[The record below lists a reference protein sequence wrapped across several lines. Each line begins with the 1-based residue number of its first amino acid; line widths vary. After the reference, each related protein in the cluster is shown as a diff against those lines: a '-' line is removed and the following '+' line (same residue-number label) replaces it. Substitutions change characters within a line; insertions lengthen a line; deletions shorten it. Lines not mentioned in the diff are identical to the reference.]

1 MIYNTTLSM
10 TSKPPVLT
18 AKLQRSVRSKRKYQV
33 TLSQV
38 SGVSGV
44 SPQWGPSVKIVHF
57 GHPDFLDFTQ
67 NGADEQRK
75 KNYIARHKKREHWND
90 PYTPGFWARW
100 LLWNKPTIKEA
111 KEDITK
117 TFGIRFI

>member
-1 MIYNTTLSM
+1 MIYNSTLSM
-10 TSKPPVLT
+10 NKPPVIT

-33 TLSQV
+33 ALYQSRGTLQ
-38 SGVSGV
+38 
-44 SPQWGPSVKIVHF
+44 PENQWGPSVKIVHF

-67 NGADEQRK
+67 NGADEQKK
-75 KNYIARHKKREHWND
+75 KNYIARHKPREHWHD
-90 PYTPGFWARW
+90 PYSPGFWARW

-117 TFGIRFI
+117 TFGIKFI